1 VGYGH
6 NAQTPGAGKGGI
18 IALLHP
24 RWKSNVT
31 QSGLVMGNRVQW
43 IILQG
48 LLGEDLGLV
57 NLYASND
64 SAARS
69 RQWEALM
76 IELPTTYKWILAID
90 FNMVEHRK
98 DKTNQCG
105 RMIPLAERVLF
116 NAMKIH
122 LQVGDNLCSPNSQK
136 FNWNNLRNDGSRVLA
151 RLDRIYVFHANGT
164 MARKLVLYK
173 ICRDVA

>member
-31 QSGLVMGNRVQW
+31 QS
-43 IILQG
+43 
-48 LLGEDLGLV
+48 GLV